1 MERSLDAN
9 TAWLNEALGVPNNYD
24 VILRRIE
31 VAGKKACTYSIDG
44 FSDGAVQQRIV
55 QYLIGLKVGELPAD
69 PQTMFTKCIPF
80 NESILTD
87 DKQKILLL
95 VFSGMTCLLIDGYDK
110 AVLID
115 CREYPARPVMEPE
128 KDKVMRG
135 SKDGFVETIVFNTAL
150 IRRRIRSSE
159 LALQLFHVGTS
170 SQTDI
175 VLCYMKGRADEKFL
189 QTIIQRI
196 EAIKTDSL
204 TMNMESFAECI
215 YHGCWWNPLPK
226 FKYTERPDTA
236 AASLLEGNLVI
247 LVDNSP
253 TVMILPNTI
262 FDAIE
267 DTDDY
272 YFPPI
277 TGTYLRL
284 SRLAVTVLAI
294 FLTPIFLLLI
304 RHPDWLPEW
313 LRFIQLQDVEHVPVF
328 LQFILLEFAIDGLRL
343 ATLNTP
349 NMLSTPLSVI
359 AGIVVGEFAVSSG
372 WFNSEIVLYMAFVS
386 LANYSQS
393 SLELSYAIKF
403 IRISLLALTALFG
416 LWGLLLGTIGVVLL
430 VFTNKNVAGG
440 SYLYPRTPIRGKS
453 LLYRFFRISLRTKD
467 RQ

>member
-1 MERSLDAN
+1 MERDLEKN
-9 TAWLNEALGVPNNYD
+9 IAWMNEALCVPDNYD
-24 VILRRIE
+24 VIVRRLE
-31 VAGKKACTYSIDG
+31 FAGHKACTYCIDG
-44 FSDGAVQQRIV
+44 FSDGAVQQRII
-55 QYLIGLKVGELPAD
+55 QYLIGLKVGDLPGDTEALLT
-69 PQTMFTKCIPF
+69 QCIPF
-80 NESILTD
+80 NESITSD
-87 DKQKILLL
+87 DPQKILLL
-95 VFSGMTCLLIDGYDK
+95 IFSGMTCLLVDGYNK
-110 AVLID
+110 AILID

-150 IRRRIRSSE
+150 IRRRIRSSD
-159 LALQLFHVGTS
+159 LVLRQFHVGTT

-175 VLCYMKGRADEKFL
+175 VLCYMKGRADESFL
-189 QTIIQRI
+189 QTVAERIQNIR
-196 EAIKTDSL
+196 TDSL

-215 YHGCWWNPLPK
+215 YHGSWWNPLPK

-253 TVMILPNTI
+253 SVMILPNTI
-262 FDAIE
+262 FDALE

-272 YFPPI
+272 YFPPV

-284 SRLAVTVLAI
+284 SRMIVTLAAI
-294 FLTPIFLLLI
+294 FITPVFLLLI
-304 RHPDWLPEW
+304 RNPQWLPEW
-313 LRFIQLQDVEHVPVF
+313 LSFIQLQDTEHVPIY

-372 WFNSEIVLYMAFVS
+372 WFNSEIILYMAFVS

-393 SLELSYAIKF
+393 SLELGYAIKF
-403 IRISLLALTALFG
+403 IRVALLSLAALFG
-416 LWGLLLGTIGVVLL
+416 LWGLILGTIGVVVLILL
-430 VFTNKNVAGG
+430 NKNVAGG
-440 SYLYPRTPIRGKS
+440 SYLYPKQPLHGKS
-453 LLYRFFRISLRTKD
+453 LWRQFFRVSLRTKE
-467 RQ
+467 RE